1 MIRIFIFIII
11 FFKSTIGY
19 SENNIVYIDVQYII
33 DNSKLGKFYS
43 DQLKI
48 IKEKRDFDLNAEA
61 LIIKKKETELNN
73 QKNIIKK
80 EELNNK
86 IKELNKLVK
95 NFRNNKQLID
105 QEIQKEKKNYSN
117 KILSTLNPI
126 LTSYAD
132 QNNIKLVL
140 EKKNILVGIKT
151 LDITNEILNLLNKK
165 TNKEILVNEN

>member
-1 MIRIFIFIII
+1 MKKIFIFLVI
-11 FFKSTIGY
+11 FFKSTIGN
-19 SENNIVYIDVQYII
+19 SENNIVFIDVQFII

-61 LIIKKKETELNN
+61 IIIKKKETELNN

-95 NFRNNKQLID
+95 NFRNNKLLIN
-105 QEIQKEKKNYSN
+105 QEIQKEKKNYSD
-117 KILSTLNPI
+117 KILSILNPI

-140 EKKNILVGIKT
+140 EKKNILVGFKT
-151 LDITNEILNLLNKK
+151 LDITNEILTLLNEK
-165 TNKEILVNEN
+165 TNKEKLVNEN

>member
-1 MIRIFIFIII
+1 MKKIFFFFII
-11 FFKSTIGY
+11 FFKFTICN
-19 SENNIVYIDVQYII
+19 SENNIVFIDVQFII

-43 DQLKI
+43 DQLKL
-48 IKEKRDFDLNAEA
+48 IKEKRNFDLNAEA

-86 IKELNKLVK
+86 IEELNKLVK
-95 NFRNNKQLID
+95 NFRNNKQLLD
-105 QEIQKEKKNYSN
+105 KEIQKEKKFFSN
-117 KILSTLNPI
+117 EILNILNPI

-140 EKKNILVGIKT
+140 EKKNVLVGIKT
-151 LDITNEILNLLNKK
+151 LDITNKILDLLNEK
-165 TNKEILVNEN
+165 TNKEKLINEN